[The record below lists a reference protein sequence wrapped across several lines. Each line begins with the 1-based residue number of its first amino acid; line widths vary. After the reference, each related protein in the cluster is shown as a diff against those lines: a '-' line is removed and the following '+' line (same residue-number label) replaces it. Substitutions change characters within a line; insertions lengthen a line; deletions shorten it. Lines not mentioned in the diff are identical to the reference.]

1 MIAVMLGTVGV
12 VAMVVGVFMYLLYR
26 VATYQFDCVLKAQF
40 ARQRSADTSPR
51 VWKIANPLLR
61 DIVSRHL
68 AAAQDVLAIA
78 TTRCALQSR
87 QHQAL
92 AAALVGALLTA
103 GVLLSGIW
111 LPIVRASL

>member
-1 MIAVMLGTVGV
+1 MIAVTLGTVGV
-12 VAMVVGVFMYLLYR
+12 FAMVVGVFMYLLYR

-40 ARQRSADTSPR
+40 ARQRSADVPPR

-92 AAALVGALLTA
+92 ATAVVGVLLIAGALLSS
-103 GVLLSGIW
+103 VW
-111 LPIVRASL
+111 LPIIRAPI

>member
-12 VAMVVGVFMYLLYR
+12 VAMVAGAFMYLLYR
-26 VATYQFDCVLKAQF
+26 VATHQFDCVLKAQF
-40 ARQRSADTSPR
+40 ARQRNADVPPR
-51 VWKIANPLLR
+51 IWKIANPLLR

-92 AAALVGALLTA
+92 LAAVTGALLTA
-103 GVLLSGIW
+103 GALLSGIW
-111 LPIVRASL
+111 LPMVRAPM

>member
-1 MIAVMLGTVGV
+1 MVAVTLGTLGV

-40 ARQRSADTSPR
+40 ARQRSADVPPR
-51 VWKIANPLLR
+51 IWKIANPLLR
-61 DIVSRHL
+61 DIVGRHL

-92 AAALVGALLTA
+92 LTAVAGALLTA
-103 GVLLSGIW
+103 GVLFSSIW
-111 LPIVRASL
+111 LPIVRAPM

>member
-1 MIAVMLGTVGV
+1 MIAVTLGTVGV
-12 VAMVVGVFMYLLYR
+12 VAMVVGVFVFLLYR

-40 ARQRSADTSPR
+40 ARQRIADVPPR

-61 DIVSRHL
+61 DIVKRHL

-92 AAALVGALLTA
+92 ATAVVGAVLIVGALLANTWWP
-103 GVLLSGIW
+103 LLQA
-111 LPIVRASL
+111 PA

>member
-1 MIAVMLGTVGV
+1 MIAVTLGTVGV

-40 ARQRSADTSPR
+40 ARQRNADVPPR
-51 VWKIANPLLR
+51 IWKIANPLLCV
-61 DIVSRHL
+61 IVKRHL
-68 AAAQDVLAIA
+68 ASAQDVVAIA

-92 AAALVGALLTA
+92 ATALVGALLTA

>member
-1 MIAVMLGTVGV
+1 MTFAIAISVGTLGV
-12 VAMVVGVFMYLLYR
+12 VAMVTGVFMYLLFR
-26 VATYQFDCVLKAQF
+26 LATYHFDCVLKAQF
-40 ARQRSADTSPR
+40 AKQRSADVPPR

-61 DIVSRHL
+61 DIVKRHL

-92 AAALVGALLTA
+92 ATAVVGALLTA
-103 GVLLSGIW
+103 GALFSQTW
-111 LPIVRASL
+111 LRVPL

>member
-1 MIAVMLGTVGV
+1 
-12 VAMVVGVFMYLLYR
+12 MYLLYR

-40 ARQRSADTSPR
+40 ARQRNADVPPR

-87 QHQAL
+87 QHQGL
-92 AAALVGALLTA
+92 LTAAAGALLTA
-103 GVLLSGIW
+103 SVLLSGVW
-111 LPIVRASL
+111 LPIVRAPM